1 MVPMS
6 VKRRINILHFDSA
19 LVRGGAEEH
28 VLTLLRRLD
37 RARFRPM
44 LAAPPALIN
53 MLLAD
58 LPAEVELFP
67 ISLSGARDLAGAF
80 RLVRLIEHKAVDI
93 VHSHM
98 FQASRLAS
106 PLAWLVGVPVIIETP
121 HIREHWR
128 RGWIKGNYWIDRF
141 VGRFVTKYI
150 AVSNANRD
158 YLVNVKRLPAKKVV
172 VVRNGIPVERFD
184 PDHKAPAEMGRSLG
198 ITENAPIVA
207 VVARLE
213 PQKGHRILLD
223 AWRLVT
229 ESFPQA
235 RLVLLGDGSLRE
247 QLRAYAKG
255 LNIDR
260 SVVFAGYQ
268 TNVADW
274 LALAHFTVLPSF
286 YEGLPLAVIESFAA
300 ARTVVATAVD
310 GTIEI
315 VIDGKTGL
323 LVPPGEPARLSAAIT
338 QLIASPELARN
349 LGRTGRRFAEEHF
362 SERRQVDE
370 TEAVYEAA
378 LCRRPDSTSDC
389 AAFSATEGRVN

>member
-128 RGWIKGNYWIDRF
+128 RGWIKG
-141 VGRFVTKYI
+141 
-150 AVSNANRD
+150 
-158 YLVNVKRLPAKKVV
+158 RLP
-172 VVRNGIPVERFD
+172 G
-184 PDHKAPAEMGRSLG
+184 
-198 ITENAPIVA
+198 
-207 VVARLE
+207 
-213 PQKGHRILLD
+213 
-223 AWRLVT
+223 
-229 ESFPQA
+229 
-235 RLVLLGDGSLRE
+235 
-247 QLRAYAKG
+247 
-255 LNIDR
+255 
-260 SVVFAGYQ
+260 
-268 TNVADW
+268 
-274 LALAHFTVLPSF
+274 
-286 YEGLPLAVIESFAA
+286 
-300 ARTVVATAVD
+300 
-310 GTIEI
+310 
-315 VIDGKTGL
+315 
-323 LVPPGEPARLSAAIT
+323 
-338 QLIASPELARN
+338 
-349 LGRTGRRFAEEHF
+349 
-362 SERRQVDE
+362 
-370 TEAVYEAA
+370 
-378 LCRRPDSTSDC
+378 
-389 AAFSATEGRVN
+389 